1 MVVTWLVAKLRSGEM
16 SGYPYGSCKQHN
28 QPEKFKV
35 LKCTRSRFQ
44 PKCAQDRSQD
54 LNDPSTSVTGLHAS
68 AQLSSNPVHF
78 ANKYT

>member
-1 MVVTWLVAKLRSGEM
+1 MVVTWLVAKRRSGEM

-44 PKCAQDRSQD
+44 PKCAQDLRI
-54 LNDPSTSVTGLHAS
+54 
-68 AQLSSNPVHF
+68 
-78 ANKYT
+78 